1 MSDHARK
8 YIIELFKIVSTDS
21 ILIINSA
28 GKIQRLYCPFRV
40 ISKVNLPPLARNQQY
55 DVQAVKMTLKLEEVF
70 IIDGNAYF
78 VGYFSIV
85 T

>member
-1 MSDHARK
+1 MSEHARK

-21 ILIINSA
+21 ILVIDSE
-28 GKIQRLYCPFRV
+28 GKIKRLHCPF
-40 ISKVNLPPLARNQQY
+40 KVVCKLDLPPLKRSSQY

-70 IIDGNAYF
+70 IIEGNAYF
-78 VGYFSIV
+78 IRYFSIV